1 MNSYGTSVGSQ
12 HMVNVNTIDMDVK
25 YTRIVTPY
33 GTLEFVVEPAFTYM
47 TEMMLPSF
55 VTTTKV
61 DPRYIMM
68 AVDKSKISTISLRA
82 PELKG
87 NIQSNSA
94 DFTMEMIRCE
104 ETLEVLDT
112 MSHSITLVNVR

>member
-1 MNSYGTSVGSQ
+1 
-12 HMVNVNTIDMDVK
+12 
-25 YTRIVTPY
+25 
-33 GTLEFVVEPAFTYM
+33 M

-68 AVDKSKISTISLRA
+68 AVDKSKNSTISLRA